1 MSEIVDIPGKDFG
14 NFRLSYT
21 ITASTNFPSLEF
33 IDENYVA
40 SLLFKAPG
48 TSVSI
53 LLTAD
58 QLRYWFERLELST
71 ANGGVNMQTLPIM
84 RARKEDSYLHA
95 AIYKNKLSFRSG
107 TMYISISLADCLK
120 EFASYIDEIYCNVGE
135 KEEGSGEHAYI

>member
-1 MSEIVDIPGKDFG
+1 MNEIIAIPGEDFG

-48 TSVSI
+48 ISVSI
-53 LLTAD
+53 VLTVD
-58 QLRYWFERLELST
+58 QLRCWFECFELST
-71 ANGGVNMQTLPIM
+71 ANGGVDMQTLPIM
-84 RARKEDSYLHA
+84 RARKGDEHLHVA
-95 AIYKNKLSFRSG
+95 VYKNKLSFRSG
-107 TMYISISLADCLK
+107 TVFISINLADCLK
-120 EFASYIDEIYCNVGE
+120 EFASYVDEIYCNLGE